1 MKIFFL
7 LNTYILKVF
16 FMHHDTYLNP
26 RNIIVSL
33 NLVGKESLACDAL
46 MRVLSN
52 ALDLTVTKG
61 CIQCPCAD
69 VSSCFID
76 DSK

>member
-1 MKIFFL
+1 
-7 LNTYILKVF
+7 
-16 FMHHDTYLNP
+16 MHHDTYLNP
-26 RNIIVSL
+26 RNIIVFL

-61 CIQCPCAD
+61 PCAD